1 MIAWWCTSQTTRWC
15 LHDDASVKS
24 QDDYCMMMRLSNHK
38 MIIIIIA
45 WRCVSRTHTMPDP
58 EIPDSR
64 FIVYASKRRF
74 VPVCTSLNRG
84 FRGLHDADSMTMCQK
99 NSMACKAANVVW
111 RHTRHI
117 GNRGFRGLV
126 ACCTVVLVCGPQTK
140 FWKFEPRFQNACS
153 KHFSRVW
160 VPDLGYKTLKSAS
173 NTHSEILVRP
183 SKTSFGSIK

>member
-1 MIAWWCTSQTTRWC
+1 MGRVTSVPLWVAWSINMLSKKRTHRMMIAWWCTSQTTRWC

-74 VPVCTSLNRG
+74 VPVCASLNRG
-84 FRGLHDADSMTMCQK
+84 FRGLVGTKDRSCLFEVLYK
-99 NSMACKAANVVW
+99 GVS
-111 RHTRHI
+111 TRFGRRMVENWTQPI
-117 GNRGFRGLV
+117 LCSDFQNLRLRWVNFARWLQTIV
-126 ACCTVVLVCGPQTK
+126 ACDVTGFLG
-140 FWKFEPRFQNACS
+140 CS
-153 KHFSRVW
+153 
-160 VPDLGYKTLKSAS
+160 DLL
-173 NTHSEILVRP
+173 
-183 SKTSFGSIK
+183 